1 MICNIK
7 KLTMDGVLR
16 TNYLRTVSKLLL
28 FLTSY
33 SPLFVCIIVRQLYY
47 NRSFLHFVGFDKI
60 DILCLLQKFGLSIFL
75 GFLLVFVT
83 LLTII
88 FIKNLRSISKN
99 GNNVTVKSISNKN
112 AESIGYIATYIIPF
126 LFQSFDELGDIIPL
140 LILLIIIYR
149 IYVTSS
155 LLLVNPVLNCK
166 YSLFEMEYE
175 EKGDIKQGLMI
186 SPFRDIYESDNI
198 KIFNIGYK
206 LFYVNKINKK

>member
-1 MICNIK
+1 
-7 KLTMDGVLR
+7 MDSDLR
-16 TNYLRTVSKLLL
+16 TNYLRTVPKLIL

-47 NRSFLHFVGFDKI
+47 NRSFLHFAGFNKTG
-60 DILCLLQKFGLSIFL
+60 ILCLLQKFGLSIFL
-75 GFLLVFVT
+75 GFLLALVI
-83 LLTII
+83 LGTII
-88 FIKNLRSISKN
+88 FIKKLRSISKN

-140 LILLIIIYR
+140 LILLIVIYR

-155 LLLVNPVLNCK
+155 LLLVNPVLNCR

>member
-1 MICNIK
+1 MPW
-7 KLTMDGVLR
+7 GAE
-16 TNYLRTVSKLLL
+16 
-28 FLTSY
+28 
-33 SPLFVCIIVRQLYY
+33 Q
-47 NRSFLHFVGFDKI
+47 
-60 DILCLLQKFGLSIFL
+60 
-75 GFLLVFVT
+75 LLVI
-83 LLTII
+83 LGTII

-155 LLLVNPVLNCK
+155 LLLVNPVLNCR
-166 YSLFEMEYE
+166 YSLFEIEYE

>member
-1 MICNIK
+1 
-7 KLTMDGVLR
+7 MDSDLR
-16 TNYLRTVSKLLL
+16 TNYLRTVPKLIL

-47 NRSFLHFVGFDKI
+47 NRSFLHFAGFNKTG
-60 DILCLLQKFGLSIFL
+60 ILCLLQKFGLSIFL
-75 GFLLVFVT
+75 GFLLALVI
-83 LLTII
+83 LGTII
-88 FIKNLRSISKN
+88 FIKKLRSISKN

-155 LLLVNPVLNCK
+155 LLLVNPVLNCR

-186 SPFRDIYESDNI
+186 SPYRDIYESDNI

>member
-1 MICNIK
+1 
-7 KLTMDGVLR
+7 MDGVLR

-126 LFQSFDELGDIIPL
+126 LFQSFDKFGDIIPL

>member
-1 MICNIK
+1 
-7 KLTMDGVLR
+7 MDGVLR
-16 TNYLRTVSKLLL
+16 TNSLRIVSKLLL

-155 LLLVNPVLNCK
+155 LLLVNPVLNCR

-175 EKGDIKQGLMI
+175 EKGEIKQGLMI

>member
-1 MICNIK
+1 
-7 KLTMDGVLR
+7 MDSDLR
-16 TNYLRTVSKLLL
+16 TNYLRTVPKLIL

-47 NRSFLHFVGFDKI
+47 NRSFLHFAGFNKTG
-60 DILCLLQKFGLSIFL
+60 ILCLLQKFGLSIFL
-75 GFLLVFVT
+75 GFLLALVI
-83 LLTII
+83 LGTII
-88 FIKNLRSISKN
+88 FIKKLRSISKN

-155 LLLVNPVLNCK
+155 LLLVNPVLNCR

-175 EKGDIKQGLMI
+175 ENGDIKQGLMI

>member
-1 MICNIK
+1 
-7 KLTMDGVLR
+7 MDSDLR
-16 TNYLRTVSKLLL
+16 TNYLRTVPKLIL

-47 NRSFLHFVGFDKI
+47 NRSFLHFAGFNKTG
-60 DILCLLQKFGLSIFL
+60 ILCLLQKFGLSIFL
-75 GFLLVFVT
+75 GFLLALVI
-83 LLTII
+83 LGTII
-88 FIKNLRSISKN
+88 FIKKLRSISKN

-126 LFQSFDELGDIIPL
+126 LFQSLDELGDIIPL

-155 LLLVNPVLNCK
+155 LLLVNPVLNCR

>member
-1 MICNIK
+1 
-7 KLTMDGVLR
+7 MDSDLR
-16 TNYLRTVSKLLL
+16 TNYLRTVPKLIL

-47 NRSFLHFVGFDKI
+47 NRSFLHFAGFNKTG
-60 DILCLLQKFGLSIFL
+60 ILCLLQKFGLSIFL
-75 GFLLVFVT
+75 GFLLALVI
-83 LLTII
+83 LGTII
-88 FIKNLRSISKN
+88 FIRKLRSISKN

-155 LLLVNPVLNCK
+155 LLLVNPVLNCR

>member
-1 MICNIK
+1 
-7 KLTMDGVLR
+7 MDSDLR
-16 TNYLRTVSKLLL
+16 TNYLRTVPKLIL

-47 NRSFLHFVGFDKI
+47 NRSFLHVAGFNKTG
-60 DILCLLQKFGLSIFL
+60 ILCLLQKFGLSIFL
-75 GFLLVFVT
+75 GFLLALVI
-83 LLTII
+83 LGTII
-88 FIKNLRSISKN
+88 FIKKLRSISKN

-155 LLLVNPVLNCK
+155 LLLVNPVLNCR

>member
-1 MICNIK
+1 
-7 KLTMDGVLR
+7 MDSDLR
-16 TNYLRTVSKLLL
+16 INYLRTVPKLIL

-47 NRSFLHFVGFDKI
+47 NRSFLHFAGFNKTG
-60 DILCLLQKFGLSIFL
+60 ILCLLQKFGLSIFL
-75 GFLLVFVT
+75 GFLLALVI
-83 LLTII
+83 LGTII
-88 FIKNLRSISKN
+88 FIKKLRSISKN

-155 LLLVNPVLNCK
+155 LLLVNPVLNCR

>member
-1 MICNIK
+1 
-7 KLTMDGVLR
+7 MDSDLR
-16 TNYLRTVSKLLL
+16 TNYLRTVPKLIL

-47 NRSFLHFVGFDKI
+47 NRSFLHFAGFNKTG
-60 DILCLLQKFGLSIFL
+60 ILCLLQKFGLSIFL
-75 GFLLVFVT
+75 GFLLALVI
-83 LLTII
+83 LGTII

-155 LLLVNPVLNCK
+155 LLLVNPVLNCR

>member
-1 MICNIK
+1 
-7 KLTMDGVLR
+7 MDSDLR
-16 TNYLRTVSKLLL
+16 TNYLRTVPKLIL

-47 NRSFLHFVGFDKI
+47 NRSFLHFAGFNKTG
-60 DILCLLQKFGLSIFL
+60 ILCLLQKFGLSIFL
-75 GFLLVFVT
+75 GFLLALVI
-83 LLTII
+83 LGTII
-88 FIKNLRSISKN
+88 FIKKLRSI
-99 GNNVTVKSISNKN
+99 
-112 AESIGYIATYIIPF
+112 YIIPF

-155 LLLVNPVLNCK
+155 LLLVNPVLNCR

>member
-1 MICNIK
+1 
-7 KLTMDGVLR
+7 MDSDLR
-16 TNYLRTVSKLLL
+16 TNYLRTVPKLIL

-47 NRSFLHFVGFDKI
+47 NRSFLHFAGFNKTG
-60 DILCLLQKFGLSIFL
+60 ILCLLQKFGLSIFL
-75 GFLLVFVT
+75 GFLLALVI
-83 LLTII
+83 LGTII
-88 FIKNLRSISKN
+88 FIKKLRSISKN
-99 GNNVTVKSISNKN
+99 GNDVTVKSISNKN

-155 LLLVNPVLNCK
+155 LLLVNPVLNCR

>member
-1 MICNIK
+1 
-7 KLTMDGVLR
+7 MDGVLR

-126 LFQSFDELGDIIPL
+126 LFQSFDEFGDIIPL

-149 IYVTSS
+149 IYITSS

>member
-1 MICNIK
+1 
-7 KLTMDGVLR
+7 MDSDLR
-16 TNYLRTVSKLLL
+16 TNYLRTVPKLIL

-47 NRSFLHFVGFDKI
+47 NRSFLHFAGFNKTG
-60 DILCLLQKFGLSIFL
+60 ILCLLQKFGLSIFL
-75 GFLLVFVT
+75 GFLLALVI
-83 LLTII
+83 LGTII
-88 FIKNLRSISKN
+88 FIKKLRSISKN

-112 AESIGYIATYIIPF
+112 AESIGYIATYLIPF

-155 LLLVNPVLNCK
+155 LLLVNPVLNCR
-166 YSLFEMEYE
+166 YSLIEMEYE
-175 EKGDIKQGLMI
+175 ENGEIKQGLMI

>member
-1 MICNIK
+1 
-7 KLTMDGVLR
+7 MDSDLR
-16 TNYLRTVSKLLL
+16 TNYLRTVPKLIL

-47 NRSFLHFVGFDKI
+47 NRSFLHFAGFNKTS
-60 DILCLLQKFGLSIFL
+60 ILCLLQKFGLSIFL
-75 GFLLVFVT
+75 GFLLALVI
-83 LLTII
+83 LGTII

-155 LLLVNPVLNCK
+155 LLLVNPVLNCR
-166 YSLFEMEYE
+166 YSLFEIEYE

>member
-1 MICNIK
+1 
-7 KLTMDGVLR
+7 MDSDLR
-16 TNYLRTVSKLLL
+16 TNYLRTVPKLIL

-47 NRSFLHFVGFDKI
+47 NRSFLHFAGFNKTG
-60 DILCLLQKFGLSIFL
+60 ILCLLQKFGLSIFL
-75 GFLLVFVT
+75 GFLLALVI
-83 LLTII
+83 LGTII

-126 LFQSFDELGDIIPL
+126 LFQSFDKLGDIIPL

-155 LLLVNPVLNCK
+155 LLLVNPVLNCR

>member
-1 MICNIK
+1 
-7 KLTMDGVLR
+7 MDSVLR
-16 TNYLRTVSKLLL
+16 TNYLRTVPKLIL

-47 NRSFLHFVGFDKI
+47 NRSYLHFAGFDKMS
-60 DILCLLQKFGLSIFL
+60 ILCLLHKFGLSILL
-75 GFLLVFVT
+75 GLVLVIVT
-83 LLTII
+83 LGTILFLKI
-88 FIKNLRSISKN
+88 LRSSSKN

-126 LFQSFDELGDIIPL
+126 LFQSFDQLGDIIPL

-175 EKGDIKQGLMI
+175 ELGQRKQGLMI

-198 KIFNIGYK
+198 KIYNIGYK

>member
-1 MICNIK
+1 
-7 KLTMDGVLR
+7 MDSDLR
-16 TNYLRTVSKLLL
+16 TNYLRTVPKLIL

-47 NRSFLHFVGFDKI
+47 NRSFLHFAGFNKTG
-60 DILCLLQKFGLSIFL
+60 ILCLLQKFGLSIFL
-75 GFLLVFVT
+75 GFLLALVI
-83 LLTII
+83 LGTII
-88 FIKNLRSISKN
+88 FIKKLRSISKN
-99 GNNVTVKSISNKN
+99 GNNVTVNSISNKN

-155 LLLVNPVLNCK
+155 LLLVNPVLNCR

>member
-1 MICNIK
+1 MLAAKIWLVYIFRVLACFSDIRNNNLYK
-7 KLTMDGVLR
+7 K
-16 TNYLRTVSKLLL
+16 
-28 FLTSY
+28 TSFY
-33 SPLFVCIIVRQLYY
+33 IQ
-47 NRSFLHFVGFDKI
+47 
-60 DILCLLQKFGLSIFL
+60 
-75 GFLLVFVT
+75 
-83 LLTII
+83 
-88 FIKNLRSISKN
+88 N

-155 LLLVNPVLNCK
+155 LLLVNPVLNCR

>member
-1 MICNIK
+1 
-7 KLTMDGVLR
+7 MDSDLR
-16 TNYLRTVSKLLL
+16 TNYLRTVPKLIL

-47 NRSFLHFVGFDKI
+47 NRSFLHFAGFNKTG
-60 DILCLLQKFGLSIFL
+60 ILCLLQKFGLSIFL
-75 GFLLVFVT
+75 GFLLT
-83 LLTII
+83 LVILGTII
-88 FIKNLRSISKN
+88 FIKKLRSISKN

-155 LLLVNPVLNCK
+155 LLLVNPVLNCR

>member
-1 MICNIK
+1 
-7 KLTMDGVLR
+7 MDSDLR
-16 TNYLRTVSKLLL
+16 TNYLRTVPKLIL

-47 NRSFLHFVGFDKI
+47 NRSFLHFAGFNKTG
-60 DILCLLQKFGLSIFL
+60 ILCLLQKYGLSIFL
-75 GFLLVFVT
+75 GFLLALVI
-83 LLTII
+83 LGTII
-88 FIKNLRSISKN
+88 FIKKLRSISKN

-155 LLLVNPVLNCK
+155 LLLVNPVLNCR

>member
-1 MICNIK
+1 
-7 KLTMDGVLR
+7 MDSDLR
-16 TNYLRTVSKLLL
+16 TNYLRTVPKLIL

-47 NRSFLHFVGFDKI
+47 NRSFLHFAGFNKTG
-60 DILCLLQKFGLSIFL
+60 ILCLLQKFGLSIFL
-75 GFLLVFVT
+75 GFLLALVI
-83 LLTII
+83 LGTII
-88 FIKNLRSISKN
+88 FIKKLRSISKN

-155 LLLVNPVLNCK
+155 LLLVNPVLNCR

>member
-1 MICNIK
+1 
-7 KLTMDGVLR
+7 MDGVLR
-16 TNYLRTVSKLLL
+16 TNSLRIVSKLLL

-60 DILCLLQKFGLSIFL
+60 DILCLLQKIGLSIFL

-155 LLLVNPVLNCK
+155 LLLVNPVLNCR

-175 EKGDIKQGLMI
+175 EKGEIKQGLMI
-186 SPFRDIYESDNI
+186 SPYRDIYESDNI

>member
-1 MICNIK
+1 
-7 KLTMDGVLR
+7 MDSDLR
-16 TNYLRTVSKLLL
+16 TNYLRTVPKLIL

-47 NRSFLHFVGFDKI
+47 NRSFLHFAGFNKTG
-60 DILCLLQKFGLSIFL
+60 ILCLLQKFGLSIFL
-75 GFLLVFVT
+75 GFLLALVI
-83 LLTII
+83 LGTII
-88 FIKNLRSISKN
+88 FIKKLRSISKN

-155 LLLVNPVLNCK
+155 LLLVKPVLNCR

>member
-1 MICNIK
+1 
-7 KLTMDGVLR
+7 MDGVLR

-75 GFLLVFVT
+75 GVLLVFVT

-155 LLLVNPVLNCK
+155 LLLVNPVLNCR

>member
-1 MICNIK
+1 
-7 KLTMDGVLR
+7 MDGVLR
-16 TNYLRTVSKLLL
+16 TNYLRTISKLLL
-28 FLTSY
+28 FLISY
-33 SPLFVCIIVRQLYY
+33 SPLFVCIIVRQLYF
-47 NRSFLHFVGFDKI
+47 NRSFLHFVGFGKI
-60 DILCLLQKFGLSIFL
+60 GIMCLLQKFGLSIFL
-75 GFLLVFVT
+75 AFLLVLVT
-83 LLTII
+83 LGTII
-88 FIKNLRSISKN
+88 FLKELRSISKN

-155 LLLVNPVLNCK
+155 ILLVNPVLNCR
-166 YSLFEMEYE
+166 YSLFEIEYE
-175 EKGDIKQGLMI
+175 EKGDSKQGLMI

-198 KIFNIGYK
+198 KIYNIGYK

>member
-1 MICNIK
+1 
-7 KLTMDGVLR
+7 MDGVLR
-16 TNYLRTVSKLLL
+16 TNSLRIVSKLLL

-60 DILCLLQKFGLSIFL
+60 DILCLLQKIGLSIFL

-155 LLLVNPVLNCK
+155 LLLVNPVLNCR

-175 EKGDIKQGLMI
+175 EKGEIKQGLMI

>member
-1 MICNIK
+1 
-7 KLTMDGVLR
+7 MDGVLR
-16 TNYLRTVSKLLL
+16 TNSLRIVSKLLL

-60 DILCLLQKFGLSIFL
+60 DILCLLQKIGLSIFL

-155 LLLVNPVLNCK
+155 LLLVNPVLNCR